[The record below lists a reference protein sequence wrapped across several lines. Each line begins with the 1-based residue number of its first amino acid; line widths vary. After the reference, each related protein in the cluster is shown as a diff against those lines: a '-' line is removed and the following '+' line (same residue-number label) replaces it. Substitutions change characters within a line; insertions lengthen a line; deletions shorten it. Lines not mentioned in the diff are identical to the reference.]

1 MKSSSKKIL
10 QVSFPFVIGAVAAIY
25 LPADAYDQAGDTIAT
40 FSGFVAAAVVPA
52 AVLVVTLLKSSGLKL
67 AEIKSYRFAINEQLN
82 FLFSILLA
90 SIVLVLIIIFCKLLK
105 WENYYIIFFKYKI
118 NIFYTLNFI
127 ITFLLLFVFL
137 GFLSF
142 FTAMKSMFK
151 LHADIV
157 ETELKQKQDRRLNN
171 TFDSKKISKDPRNNF
186 GREINLP

>member
-1 MKSSSKKIL
+1 MKSSSKKIV
-10 QVSFPFVIGAVAAIY
+10 QVSFSFVIGVIAAIC
-25 LPADAYDQAGDTIAT
+25 LPVDAYDQAGDTIAT

-82 FLFSILLA
+82 FLFFILLA
-90 SIVLVLIIIFCKLLK
+90 SIVLVLIIIFCKVLK
-105 WENYYIIFFKYKI
+105 WENYYINIFKYKV
-118 NIFYTLNFI
+118 NIFYTINFI
-127 ITFLLLFVFL
+127 ITFLILIVFI

-142 FTAMKSMFK
+142 FTAIKSMFK